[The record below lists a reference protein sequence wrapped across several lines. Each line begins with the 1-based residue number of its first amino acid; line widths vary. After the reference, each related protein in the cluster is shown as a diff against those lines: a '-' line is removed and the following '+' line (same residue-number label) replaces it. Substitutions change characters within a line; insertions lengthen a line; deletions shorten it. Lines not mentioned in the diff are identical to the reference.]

1 VAEVS
6 SAYVDLGKFWTY
18 DPKSKSKESQ
28 FYDNAWIIG
37 DKPIEGTK
45 SLPAAYFYV
54 KGEKD
59 NVGFTPT
66 SIDYDARSGLLSV
79 QGRQEGVDRIL
90 QRAYMM
96 NAPAPRFMRVRASE
110 RSRRPAD
117 LVVKNIIVDMED
129 SMPNIKAYLGIE
141 TEEKEVED
149 LSQDE
154 DFFNMKGLDY
164 DAEEFEAPKPQLTK
178 NQLKLLDYLKVSAFN
193 GGGRDAYVKTDR
205 KGYDG
210 FKPQLVQKL
219 IDKGIIS
226 TSEGS
231 GRIESLKAYT
241 VKLNPIAWK
250 YPFRYGGDKSLKQR
264 GNKIVRNMKIHRE
277 ETARK
282 LEEQRRRDNM
292 TFAEVYAELFGAE
305 EFSAEEVDCDW
316 VQIGHGNHPTKM
328 SYIWYCEKINAQIDS
343 IKKPSRNRKVRP
355 NSFTQNWRGGNQSHY
370 FGAETYDDWMINI
383 GDYDGH
389 TKGDW
394 ETNSEDS
401 QGVWQEHDESI
412 PRTIAMV
419 HPTQNWEDMSEAE
432 FNRMMADKK
441 LIADAPK
448 ILNAYQIQND
458 VLSTLD
464 ERIRYGDSHADLMK
478 ALEQGLG
485 LTETWNEEFGAE
497 GFEAEDE
504 ESYLRHR
511 YGEPLENMSRARKID
526 FVADS
531 LKDLTSLDML
541 FTIINNLSTKQGNQL
556 INRLYAGI
564 REGSIRTKPFR
575 DNVRANRVLH
585 LGAEEPI
592 LDDLQTHGG
601 DYLSDEQVSMRKQLY
616 ESLKK
621 KGKLDILVEKGKS
634 WTDTMGDEEYE
645 YAMKNY
651 SDTEWMEDGLRYLT
665 DEQVEKMMKQF
676 GAEEDF
682 EVVSVNVGYSIPPER
697 REDGKWMSF
706 GDVVFELS
714 DGKISRIS
722 TFGSGDEKSEAREK
736 LVERA
741 KSYLMEEEGF

>member
-1 VAEVS
+1 MNVAEVS

-164 DAEEFEAPKPQLTK
+164 DAEEF
-178 NQLKLLDYLKVSAFN
+178 
-193 GGGRDAYVKTDR
+193 
-205 KGYDG
+205 
-210 FKPQLVQKL
+210 
-219 IDKGIIS
+219 
-226 TSEGS
+226 
-231 GRIESLKAYT
+231 
-241 VKLNPIAWK
+241 
-250 YPFRYGGDKSLKQR
+250 
-264 GNKIVRNMKIHRE
+264 
-277 ETARK
+277 
-282 LEEQRRRDNM
+282 
-292 TFAEVYAELFGAE
+292 
-305 EFSAEEVDCDW
+305 
-316 VQIGHGNHPTKM
+316 
-328 SYIWYCEKINAQIDS
+328 
-343 IKKPSRNRKVRP
+343 
-355 NSFTQNWRGGNQSHY
+355 
-370 FGAETYDDWMINI
+370 GAETFEAKGYRNPYAFRKPKLVDIDE
-383 GDYDGH
+383 YKGH
-389 TKGDW
+389 TEGDW

-441 LIADAPK
+441 LIADAPMLLEEVKKGNRIKEYIYQFAQYPSIKK
-448 ILNAYQIQND
+448 IHLDDLIAFIEED
-458 VLSTLD
+458 D
-464 ERIRYGDSHADLMK
+464 ER
-478 ALEQGLG
+478 
-485 LTETWNEEFGAE
+485 
-497 GFEAEDE
+497 FEADEDE

-511 YGEPLENMSRARKID
+511 YGESLENMSISRKLES
-526 FVADS
+526 VASS
-531 LKDLTSLDML
+531 LKDLTSEDML
-541 FTIINNLSTKQGNQL
+541 FTVINNLSTKQANQL

-575 DNVRANRVLH
+575 DN
-585 LGAEEPI
+585 
-592 LDDLQTHGG
+592 
-601 DYLSDEQVSMRKQLY
+601 MRL
-616 ESLKK
+616 
-621 KGKLDILVEKGKS
+621 
-634 WTDTMGDEEYE
+634 
-645 YAMKNY
+645 
-651 SDTEWMEDGLRYLT
+651 
-665 DEQVEKMMKQF
+665 

>member
-1 VAEVS
+1 MNVAEVS

-149 LSQDE
+149 LREPYFNAETYEDIDGKPYSKNLIYYQPDLSDE
-154 DFFNMKGLDY
+154 WDIIGGDAPIQSFEVFKSKKLVEKLFPDAEIMEMSGDDVERPRFIDQEY
-164 DAEEFEAPKPQLTK
+164 YAEEFEAPKPQLTK

-193 GGGRDAYVKTDR
+193 RGGRLGDAYVKTDR

-241 VKLNPIAWK
+241 VKLNPIAWE

-264 GNKIVRNMKIHRE
+264 GNKIVRNMRIHRE

-282 LEEQRRRDNM
+282 LEKQRRRDNM

-305 EFSAEEVDCDW
+305 GGEQYDYYTIERDYDEGYMNAREPTLKTNRLFDPLYYTQHMMMNDMSDRISTAFHPNAEVRE
-316 VQIGHGNHPTKM
+316 QSGYGTR
-328 SYIWYCEKINAQIDS
+328 EKQRDAIFNGLKSWNEQMIEDLNGVKRSIDMELGD
-343 IKKPSRNRKVRP
+343 RK
-355 NSFTQNWRGGNQSHY
+355 FE
-370 FGAETYDDWMINI
+370 AETFDAEDEEFMYHVYISDYSNSVGFIDDSNRDFENKSDAKRAAEKVAKNEGKGKWVLVVAEIAEDEYEEIIYEITPDGDVYD
-383 GDYDGH
+383 
-389 TKGDW
+389 
-394 ETNSEDS
+394 
-401 QGVWQEHDESI
+401 
-412 PRTIAMV
+412 A
-419 HPTQNWEDMSEAE
+419 
-432 FNRMMADKK
+432 
-441 LIADAPK
+441 
-448 ILNAYQIQND
+448 
-458 VLSTLD
+458 
-464 ERIRYGDSHADLMK
+464 
-478 ALEQGLG
+478 
-485 LTETWNEEFGAE
+485 EEFGADELAKSRVLDKIIAWHERNQLQGESIQYELDRINWMLENPDKDYDEYPYTYDGGFRE
-497 GFEAEDE
+497 GFD
-504 ESYLRHR
+504 
-511 YGEPLENMSRARKID
+511 
-526 FVADS
+526 
-531 LKDLTSLDML
+531 
-541 FTIINNLSTKQGNQL
+541 
-556 INRLYAGI
+556 
-564 REGSIRTKPFR
+564 
-575 DNVRANRVLH
+575 
-585 LGAEEPI
+585 
-592 LDDLQTHGG
+592 
-601 DYLSDEQVSMRKQLY
+601 
-616 ESLKK
+616 
-621 KGKLDILVEKGKS
+621 
-634 WTDTMGDEEYE
+634 
-645 YAMKNY
+645 
-651 SDTEWMEDGLRYLT
+651 
-665 DEQVEKMMKQF
+665 
-676 GAEEDF
+676 AEEDF